1 MSNNLPTIEEAID
14 DRDCSLIFWRTST
27 DVIIAPESPY
37 AYESQ
42 GRHIRL
48 DAFPTSSRFVFCPR
62 CYNDWDW
69 AVVHGGLARCKT
81 RECHT
86 AIESYGWKPSSMT
99 EEEIVFDEFE
109 DDLHDEIANDIEGG
123 TAHVVKFNKFLS
135 LLNSRASAKVNN
147 PPTIGEDMTKPRA
160 IEEHEAPHNIAQEH
174 EGPHNIA
181 QEHEGP
187 HNTNTN
193 TSNPT
198 HGGNKNER

>member
-1 MSNNLPTIEEAID
+1 MSNNLPTIEQAID

-48 DAFPTSSRFVFCPR
+48 DAFPTTSRFIFCPR

-86 AIESYGWKPSSMT
+86 AIESHGWKPSPSVT
-99 EEEIVFDEFE
+99 EEEIIFEEFE
-109 DDLHDEIANDIEGG
+109 DDLHEHIQNVIDNNGRAESWSHPSNLPSS
-123 TAHVVKFNKFLS
+123 F
-135 LLNSRASAKVNN
+135 LNSRAKDNIDN
-147 PPTIGEDMTKPRA
+147 PPTIGEDMNGAR
-160 IEEHEAPHNIAQEH
+160 EEFDTGERYDSNEFD
-174 EGPHNIA
+174 
-181 QEHEGP
+181 
-187 HNTNTN
+187 TT
-193 TSNPT
+193 TSPQDNN
-198 HGGNKNER
+198 NKEEQ

>member
-1 MSNNLPTIEEAID
+1 MSNNLPTIEQAID

-48 DAFPTSSRFVFCPR
+48 SPIWDAFPQDLFCPR

-86 AIESYGWKPSSMT
+86 AIESHGWKLSPSVT
-99 EEEIVFDEFE
+99 EEQIVFDEFE
-109 DDLHDEIANDIEGG
+109 DDLHDEIANDIQDGA
-123 TAHVVKFNKFLS
+123 THDKFLS
-135 LLNSRASAKVNN
+135 ILNADPLAQYYTGEHPASRAKDNIDN
-147 PPTIGEDMTKPRA
+147 PPTIGEDMNRA
-160 IEEHEAPHNIAQEH
+160 REEEQEAHHTWWLNSPQDN
-174 EGPHNIA
+174 N
-181 QEHEGP
+181 
-187 HNTNTN
+187 N
-193 TSNPT
+193 
-198 HGGNKNER
+198 NKEEQ

>member
-1 MSNNLPTIEEAID
+1 MSNNLPTIEQAID

-86 AIESYGWKPSSMT
+86 AIESYGWKPSSVT

-123 TAHVVKFNKFLS
+123 TTHDKFLS
-135 LLNSRASAKVNN
+135 LLNADPLAQYYNISESMVTSRAKDNIDN
-147 PPTIGEDMTKPRA
+147 PPTIGEDMNGAR
-160 IEEHEAPHNIAQEH
+160 EEFDTGERYDSNEFD
-174 EGPHNIA
+174 
-181 QEHEGP
+181 
-187 HNTNTN
+187 TT
-193 TSNPT
+193 TSPQ
-198 HGGNKNER
+198 GNNNKEEQ

>member
-1 MSNNLPTIEEAID
+1 MSNNLPTIEQAID

-86 AIESYGWKPSSMT
+86 AIETTGRSNPSPPMT

-109 DDLHDEIANDIEGG
+109 DDLHDEIANHIDNNGR
-123 TAHVVKFNKFLS
+123 ANSWSHPSNLPSS
-135 LLNSRASAKVNN
+135 LLNSRAKDNIDN
-147 PPTIGEDMTKPRA
+147 PPTIGEDMNGAR
-160 IEEHEAPHNIAQEH
+160 EEFDTGERYNSNEFD
-174 EGPHNIA
+174 
-181 QEHEGP
+181 
-187 HNTNTN
+187 TT
-193 TSNPT
+193 TSPQDNN
-198 HGGNKNER
+198 NKEEQ

>member
-123 TAHVVKFNKFLS
+123 TTHDKFLS
-135 LLNSRASAKVNN
+135 LLNADPLAQYYNISESMVTSRAKDNIDN
-147 PPTIGEDMTKPRA
+147 PPTIGEDMNGAR
-160 IEEHEAPHNIAQEH
+160 EEFDTGERYDSNEFD
-174 EGPHNIA
+174 
-181 QEHEGP
+181 
-187 HNTNTN
+187 TT
-193 TSNPT
+193 TSPQDN
-198 HGGNKNER
+198 NKEEQ

>member
-1 MSNNLPTIEEAID
+1 VSNNLPTIEQAID

-86 AIESYGWKPSSMT
+86 AIESYGWKPSSVT

-123 TAHVVKFNKFLS
+123 TTHDKFLS
-135 LLNSRASAKVNN
+135 LLNADPLAQYYNISESMVTSRAKDNIDN
-147 PPTIGEDMTKPRA
+147 PPTIGEDMNGAR
-160 IEEHEAPHNIAQEH
+160 EEFDTGERYDSNEFD
-174 EGPHNIA
+174 
-181 QEHEGP
+181 
-187 HNTNTN
+187 TT
-193 TSNPT
+193 TSPQ
-198 HGGNKNER
+198 GNNNKEEQ

>member
-1 MSNNLPTIEEAID
+1 MSNNLPTIEQAID

-86 AIESYGWKPSSMT
+86 AIESYGWKPSSIT

-109 DDLHDEIANDIEGG
+109 DDLHDEIANDIQDG
-123 TAHVVKFNKFLS
+123 TTHDKFLS
-135 LLNSRASAKVNN
+135 ILNADPLAQYYTGEHPASRAKDNIDN
-147 PPTIGEDMTKPRA
+147 PPTIGEDMNGAR
-160 IEEHEAPHNIAQEH
+160 EEEQE
-174 EGPHNIA
+174 
-181 QEHEGP
+181 
-187 HNTNTN
+187 
-193 TSNPT
+193 T
-198 HGGNKNER
+198 HPMWWLNSPQDNNKEEQ

>member
-1 MSNNLPTIEEAID
+1 VSNNLPTIEQAID

-48 DAFPTSSRFVFCPR
+48 DAFALGDSEGVFCPR

-86 AIESYGWKPSSMT
+86 AIETTGRSNPSPPMT

-109 DDLHDEIANDIEGG
+109 DKLHDEIANDIQDGA
-123 TAHVVKFNKFLS
+123 THDKFLS
-135 LLNSRASAKVNN
+135 ILNADPLAQYYTGEHPASRAKDNIDN
-147 PPTIGEDMTKPRA
+147 PPTIGEDMNGAR
-160 IEEHEAPHNIAQEH
+160 EEFDTGERHDSNEFD
-174 EGPHNIA
+174 
-181 QEHEGP
+181 
-187 HNTNTN
+187 TT
-193 TSNPT
+193 TSPQDN
-198 HGGNKNER
+198 NKEEQ

>member
-1 MSNNLPTIEEAID
+1 MSNNLPTIEQAID

-48 DAFPTSSRFVFCPR
+48 DAFALGDSEGVFCPR

-86 AIESYGWKPSSMT
+86 AIETTGRSNPSPPMT

-109 DDLHDEIANDIEGG
+109 DDLHDEIANHIDNNGR
-123 TAHVVKFNKFLS
+123 ANSWSHPSNLPSSFNA
-135 LLNSRASAKVNN
+135 SRAKDNIDN
-147 PPTIGEDMTKPRA
+147 PPTIGEDMNGAR
-160 IEEHEAPHNIAQEH
+160 EEEQEAHPMWWLGE
-174 EGPHNIA
+174 
-181 QEHEGP
+181 
-187 HNTNTN
+187 T
-193 TSNPT
+193 TSPQDNN
-198 HGGNKNER
+198 NKEEQ

>member
-1 MSNNLPTIEEAID
+1 MSNNLPTIEQAID

-86 AIESYGWKPSSMT
+86 AIETTGRSNPSPPMT

-109 DDLHDEIANDIEGG
+109 DDLHDEIANDI
-123 TAHVVKFNKFLS
+123 TNATIHPSNLPSSFNA
-135 LLNSRASAKVNN
+135 SRAKDNIDN
-147 PPTIGEDMTKPRA
+147 PPTIGEDMNGAR
-160 IEEHEAPHNIAQEH
+160 EEEQETH
-174 EGPHNIA
+174 PMWWLGE
-181 QEHEGP
+181 
-187 HNTNTN
+187 T
-193 TSNPT
+193 TSPQDNN
-198 HGGNKNER
+198 NKEEQ